1 MSYPTQGQIHNAI
14 VDGIEKILIRLDE
27 IEKKLDELKEQK
39 NGQNKKNN

>member
-1 MSYPTQGQIHNAI
+1 MSYPTQSQIHNAI

>member
-1 MSYPTQGQIHNAI
+1 MGYPTQGQIHNA
-14 VDGIEKILIRLDE
+14 IEKILIRLDE